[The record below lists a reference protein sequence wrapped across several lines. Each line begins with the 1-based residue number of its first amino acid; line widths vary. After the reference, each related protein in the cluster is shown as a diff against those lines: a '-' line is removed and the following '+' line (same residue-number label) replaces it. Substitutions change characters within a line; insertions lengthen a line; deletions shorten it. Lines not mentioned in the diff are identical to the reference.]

1 MRHVSWHRM
10 PHVTLQPPFSYV
22 GALYVPFYLQVLAAL
37 FPYRPCRYGDRRTR
51 VSARPCDRDTMSDDA
66 ATGAL
71 IGYLEVLI
79 GYLGRCDRDTI
90 SVNVSD

>member
-1 MRHVSWHRM
+1 MFMRHVSWHRM
-10 PHVTLQPPFSYV
+10 PHATLQPPFS
-22 GALYVPFYLQVLAAL
+22 YVPFYLQVLAAL

-51 VSARPCDRDTMSDDA
+51 VSARPCDGDTVSNDA
-66 ATGAL
+66 ATGA
-71 IGYLEVLI
+71 LI